1 MRLEN
6 IQTIGKCYKDIIAI
20 PFFKTSLKKFEW
32 IKDFDEQLYD
42 EIAPIIKTGDF
53 DGKIGSSLNIYPQKG
68 NFKRILL
75 AGAGTK
81 RKFSLSKLRTMI
93 CNIDTSMQSMK
104 LRGYTV
110 LVTPLLPLPNDDYS
124 SGKACAESLV
134 LSRFE
139 FNQFKSKQEK
149 KKKNLNVVFIG
160 TSRGRFQKGLKDGKT
175 IAKNVNM
182 TRTLVNTP
190 SNTLTPIAIAEK
202 AEEICK
208 NSNALKCTVFDEK
221 KIEKL
226 GLNGIIAVGK
236 ASINPPRFVIIEYA
250 GTENKKEDPI
260 VIVGKGVSFDSGGIS
275 LKPWSGMDKMKTD
288 MAGAGAVLGI
298 MKSVAELN
306 LPQRIVG
313 LIPTAENMPGARA
326 YKPGD
331 IIKMGSGTTVEILST
346 DAEGRLLLADALYYG
361 RENFKPKAMI
371 DLATLT
377 GACAVS
383 LGNKAVAIM
392 GNNKQLIKTFQQ
404 NADKT
409 DERVW
414 ELPMWPE
421 FEEMIKSDSAD
432 IKNTGG
438 PGAGTIMGAVFLKA
452 FVKDTPWV
460 HVDIANMA
468 WQDSTGKNYICKG
481 ASGVGVRLV
490 CEVLQNM

>member
-6 IQTIGKCYKDIIAI
+6 IQTIGKCYKDIIAV
-20 PFFKTSLKKFEW
+20 PLFKTALKKLDW
-32 IKDFDEQLYD
+32 IKDFDKQLYD
-42 EIAPIIKTGDF
+42 EIIPIIKTGDF
-53 DGKIGSSLNIYPQKG
+53 DGKTGSSLTIYPKKG
-68 NFKRILL
+68 TFKRILL
-75 AGAGTK
+75 VGAGTK
-81 RKFSLSKLRTMI
+81 RKFSLSDLRTVI
-93 CNIDTSMQSMK
+93 CNIDTSIQSMR

-110 LVTPLLPLPNDDYS
+110 LATSLLPLPHDDYS
-124 SGKACAESLV
+124 AGKACAEALI

-139 FNQFKSKQEK
+139 FNDFKTKKEK
-149 KKKNLNVVFIG
+149 KKKDLNVVFIG
-160 TSRGRFQKGLKDGKT
+160 TSKGKFQKGLKDGKT

-182 TRTLVNTP
+182 TRMLVSTP
-190 SNTLTPIAIAEK
+190 SNELTPIAIAEK
-202 AEEICK
+202 AKGICK
-208 NSNALKCTVFDEK
+208 DTNMKCTVFDEK

-236 ASINPPRFVIIEYA
+236 ASVNPPRFVIIEYA
-250 GTENKKEDPI
+250 GTGNKKEDPI

-275 LKPWSGMDKMKTD
+275 LKPWSGMDKMKSD

-306 LPQRIVG
+306 FPQRIIG
-313 LIPTAENMPGARA
+313 LIPTAENMPGANA
-326 YKPGD
+326 YRPGD

-377 GACAVS
+377 GACAVA

-392 GNNKQLIKTFQQ
+392 GNNKQLLTTFLK
-404 NADKT
+404 NAKKT

-414 ELPMWPE
+414 ELPMWSE
-421 FEEMIKSDSAD
+421 YEEMIKSDIAD

-438 PGAGTIMGAVFLKA
+438 PGAGTIMGAAFLKP

-460 HVDIANMA
+460 HIDIANTA
-468 WQDSTGKNYICKG
+468 WQDSSGKNYLCKG
-481 ASGVGVRLV
+481 ASGAGVRLV
-490 CEVLQNM
+490 CEILRNM